1 MSHLAATTSIA
12 GRPRP
17 VMVAA
22 SILVVLQVAA
32 ATTEFTDTI
41 PDRWFGWIILATA
54 ALQALLA
61 FWTQGKVT
69 PLSDPQATD
78 GTSLVPYVAPAPG
91 RRKAT

>member
-1 MSHLAATTSIA
+1 MSHLAATSHIA

-61 FWTQGKVT
+61 FWTQGQVT
-69 PLSDPQATD
+69 PLSSPQNRA
-78 GTSLVPYVAPAPG
+78 GQPLLPYERTGPTTG
-91 RRKAT
+91 